1 LDALPNLIE
10 TLEQEQKAIQSQL
23 ADGNLY
29 RTDGL
34 RAAQLAARSLQIEEE
49 LTGALERWEA
59 LGAT

>member
-1 LDALPNLIE
+1 
-10 TLEQEQKAIQSQL
+10 LEQEQKAIQSQL